1 MNELSQKT
9 GITTL
14 FAFPFRIF
22 FLSSAL
28 FAALL
33 IPIWLVA
40 FQFGGLTLSPL
51 PALFWH
57 QHEMLNG
64 FLNPAIAGF
73 ILTAIC
79 NWTGTP
85 PVAGRALI
93 ALWLLWF
100 AGRVAMLLGADIPV
114 IAAGIDLLFLPAVAA
129 IIVFRVWAAK
139 QWRQLPL
146 VVVLSVLWLLDVFFH
161 LHTNPV
167 LLHALILVAAL
178 LILVVGGR
186 ITPAFS
192 GNWLR
197 QNGDSK
203 PIRSNTP
210 LNIAGLV
217 FAATLIVCELLQL
230 RGVTPAAIALAAALI
245 LTVRLHGWRGW
256 RTAREPLLWILHIGH
271 LWVAA
276 GFILWGLTAL
286 NVVSSSAWVHALGA
300 GAIGTMILGVM
311 TRVAMGHTGRPLK
324 LLPGMRWGYAAVI
337 FAGAV
342 RVISALGWMPN
353 IVGLW
358 LAAALWV
365 GAFILFLYLY
375 GPILL
380 TPRADGKPG

>member
-9 GITTL
+9 GLTTL
-14 FAFPFRIF
+14 FAFPFRVF

-28 FAALL
+28 FAVLL
-33 IPIWLVA
+33 IPIWLLV
-40 FQFGGLTLSPL
+40 FQFGGLSLSPL

-85 PVAGRALI
+85 PLAGKALI
-93 ALWLLWF
+93 ALWLLWL
-100 AGRVAMLLGADIPV
+100 AGRVSMLLGAHIPA
-114 IAAGIDLLFLPAVAA
+114 IAVAIDLLFMPTVAA
-129 IIVFRVWAAK
+129 IVAVRVCAAR

-146 VVVLSVLWLLDVFFH
+146 VVVLSVFSLLDLRFH
-161 LHTNPV
+161 MQTNPI
-167 LLHALILVAAL
+167 LLHALVLLGAL

-186 ITPAFS
+186 ITPAFT

-203 PIRSNTP
+203 PLRNNST
-210 LNIAGLV
+210 LNIADLL
-217 FAATLIVCELLQL
+217 FAALMVVCELMQL
-230 RGVTPAAIALAAALI
+230 RGYTPAAIAVTAALVLLI
-245 LTVRLHGWRGW
+245 RLQGWRGW
-256 RTAREPLLWILHIGH
+256 CTAREPLLWVLHVGH
-271 LWVAA
+271 LWVAV
-276 GFILWGLTAL
+276 GFIFWALAAL
-286 NVVSSSAWVHALGA
+286 NVVSASVWVHAVGA

-324 LLPGMRWGYAAVI
+324 LLPGMSWGYAAVI
-337 FAGAV
+337 TAGVV
-342 RVISALGWMPN
+342 RVISALGWIPN

-358 LAAALWV
+358 LAATLWV
-365 GAFILFLYLY
+365 SAFILFLYQY
-375 GPILL
+375 GPVLMA
-380 TPRADGKPG
+380 PRADGKPG